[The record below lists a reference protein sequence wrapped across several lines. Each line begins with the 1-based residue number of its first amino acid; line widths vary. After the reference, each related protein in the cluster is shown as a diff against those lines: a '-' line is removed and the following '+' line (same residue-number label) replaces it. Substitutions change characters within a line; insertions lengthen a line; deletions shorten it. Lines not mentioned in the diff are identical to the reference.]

1 MSTAELEKPKI
12 ETPAAAAPAPT
23 EAELEASRK
32 DFMAGM
38 GFGDPAA
45 EKETKAKSKEEDK
58 KKLNPTEEPKKE
70 EKAETLENPAE
81 LEKKD
86 EPKEPKKPKK
96 KSELTPKEPEQ
107 KKDTIDEDALADRLA
122 ERIKNKPPE
131 PEPTLD
137 DPELSHEDRATLS
150 ALERLAKEPKYAG
163 RDLVKETKAFWKRE
177 TEYATAWE
185 TQHPG
190 EEFQGGDPEHK
201 AFYARYQPKYVPA
214 DLETAREHV
223 KEEAI
228 QKRIEESVNK
238 RVEPELEQLRAR
250 EEFRR
255 AQPEIDRATESV
267 VTELVAAAVPEFKEI
282 ISDKDGN
289 MAITQAALDKM
300 TEVNPEA
307 VELLNEK
314 VIGLKH
320 VINELEKLTRL
331 GKYYKLNRDMKTKLA
346 TGEEIK
352 PHQAIVDVSEEL
364 EELIQKQP
372 KADQMVD
379 GRPFISLDE
388 LAQRQIAVL
397 NSRDNYDAKMA
408 KLEGI
413 NTRFWHVEPPHL
425 RERLVNK
432 TAAEVSK
439 ILKFSEKR
447 TERIQSKLAKV
458 AETAKNG
465 KHAEAKLAKP
475 QQPAPAIT
483 ATSDN
488 VDTSKP
494 TEAAEEENRR
504 EFASAFFE

>member
-1 MSTAELEKPKI
+1 MPTAELEKPKI
-12 ETPAAAAPAPT
+12 ETPAAAPAPT

-58 KKLNPTEEPKKE
+58 KKLNPTEEPKKDE
-70 EKAETLENPAE
+70 PKAEEPKPE
-81 LEKKD
+81 EKKD
-86 EPKEPKKPKK
+86 EPKEAKKPKAK
-96 KSELTPKEPEQ
+96 KGELTPKEPEP

-131 PEPTLD
+131 PEPTMD

-150 ALERLAKEPKYAG
+150 ALDRLAKEPKYAG

-177 TEYATAWE
+177 ADYAVAWE
-185 TQHPG
+185 AQHPG
-190 EEFQGGDPEHK
+190 EEFQGGDAEHK
-201 AFYARYQPKYVPA
+201 PFYARYQPKYVPA
-214 DLETAREHV
+214 DLETARERV
-223 KEEAI
+223 KEESI

-331 GKYYKLNRDMKTKLA
+331 GPYYHPDPTMKTRLV
-346 TGEEIK
+346 TGEIVM
-352 PHQAIVDVSEEL
+352 PHQAIMDAGLEL

-372 KADQMVD
+372 KADQIAE
-379 GRPFISLDE
+379 GRQFITRYE
-388 LAQRQIAVL
+388 LAQRQAVIL
-397 NSRDNYDAKMA
+397 NARDSDETKRA
-408 KLEGI
+408 KLDGI
-413 NTRFWHVEPPHL
+413 NTRFWYVESPHI

-432 TAAEVSK
+432 TAAEVFK
-439 ILKFSEKR
+439 ILKFAEKR

-458 AETAKNG
+458 TETVKNG
-465 KHAEAKLAKP
+465 KHAEAKQVRP
-475 QQPAPAIT
+475 QQSAPAIT
-483 ATSDN
+483 AASDN
-488 VDTSKP
+488 VDTQKR
-494 TEAAEEENRR
+494 TEVAEEENRR